1 MLIEYVPKLNLDIKT
16 KQLKHKKLTIQERKK
31 NMKIFAESVTLAAL
45 LHNVVSIASAT
56 TRHVEKFG
64 GQNVRPFPFFQFLN
78 VS

>member
-1 MLIEYVPKLNLDIKT
+1 
-16 KQLKHKKLTIQERKK
+16 
-31 NMKIFAESVTLAAL
+31 MKIFVESVTLAAL